1 MQSSRDALED
11 YIVRS
16 FDEAIGLR
24 VCYRGEA
31 QLCSYLHIELLEY
44 FAVELG
50 SVVYCDFSW
59 HSKVAYDLL
68 LEESFDSLQ
77 GYCS

>member
-1 MQSSRDALED
+1 MED

-16 FDEAIGLR
+16 FDKAIGLR
-24 VCYRGEA
+24 VSYRGEA
-31 QLCSYLHIELLEY
+31 QLCSYLHTELLEY

-50 SVVYCDFSW
+50 SIVYYEFSW
-59 HSKVAYDLL
+59 HSEAAYDLL
-68 LEESFDSLQ
+68 LEESFDYLR